1 MTERELVMAAG
12 LMEGEGTVRLN
23 RPTKRNK
30 GTLIVS
36 MVNTDPEIIDFMQS
50 RWPGY
55 CKPATG
61 LRAGQR
67 PAMVWVIAAR
77 QALAFLEQIEPFV
90 ITHRMRE
97 RIATA
102 RRWQRIK
109 AKHWRYRT
117 EADYEE
123 SFNCWHWMAELNR
136 RGVQTCPDADT
147 HRRR

>member
-1 MTERELVMAAG
+1 MITAVELAMAAG
-12 LMEGEGTVRLN
+12 LMEGEGTVRIN

-30 GTLIVS
+30 GHLVVS
-36 MVNTDPEIIDFMQS
+36 LVNTNRQIVDWMNS

-61 LRAGQR
+61 LGPRQK
-67 PAMVWVIAAR
+67 PAWVWCIAAR
-77 QALAFLEQIEPFV
+77 RALAFLGQIEPYV
-90 ITHRMRE
+90 ITDRMRE

-102 RRWQRIK
+102 RWWQQIK
-109 AKHWRYRT
+109 SKPWQYRT

-136 RGVQTCPDADT
+136 RGAA
-147 HRRR
+147 